1 MPKKTHRGD
10 VLWLLVLT
18 LAAVLLHGYHLGTE
32 DQAIYLPAIQRLL
45 DPAFCPHYAEFF
57 LQQPQFTLFPALMA
71 ATSRTLHAPLDAVM
85 FAWWLLT
92 IFLLLLGA
100 LQISRRCFSDPAAQW
115 AGVAT
120 IVALLSLPVTNTGVQ
135 ILEQYLHPR
144 GMATAALLFALTTAL
159 DRRPRALAWLAL
171 AAAIHPTMAFF
182 GAVHIFF
189 LTWTAPQRHL
199 PTLPALL
206 LAPQLSNPAWKEA
219 LYSRRFLWPLQW
231 HWHEWLG
238 VIGPLALL
246 GWFSRLGKR
255 NANVQLAHVSARLLL
270 SGSFGVATAIVITS
284 APGLER
290 FAVFEPMR
298 VLHLLY
304 FLFFLLAGGLAG
316 QYWLRNRP
324 VRWALLF
331 VPLCGVML
339 YASHR
344 QFPASPQIEW
354 PGSVAR
360 NDWVEAFDWVRQN
373 TPRDALFALDP
384 VYMDRPGE
392 DQHAFSALA
401 ERSMLADYTKGRGVA
416 AQFPELAY
424 EWRAQVHD
432 RDNWSKFQPED
443 FRRLKRKYGVTWV
456 VLERPG
462 VPGISDCPF
471 SNDRVMVCR
480 IE

>member
-1 MPKKTHRGD
+1 MIAASRGRD
-10 VLWLLVLT
+10 VLLLLALT
-18 LAAVLLHGYHLGTE
+18 AAAALLHGYHFGVE
-32 DQAIYLPAIQRLL
+32 DQAIYLPAIQRQL
-45 DPAFCPHYAEFF
+45 DPAFCPHFAEFF

-71 ATSRTLHAPLDAVM
+71 ATSRALHAPLDAVL

-135 ILEQYLHPR
+135 ILAQYLHPR
-144 GMATAALLFALTTAL
+144 GMATAALLFALTAAL

-182 GAVHIFF
+182 GAFHILFLAWNAPRLHAPAFLLSFF
-189 LTWTAPQRHL
+189 APQPL
-199 PTLPALL
+199 N
-206 LAPQLSNPAWKEA
+206 LAWHEA
-219 LYSRRFLWPLQW
+219 LHARRFLWPLQW
-231 HWHEWLG
+231 HWYEWLG
-238 VIGPLALL
+238 VAGPLALL

-255 NANVQLAHVSARLLL
+255 DANAQLARLSRRLLL
-270 SGSFGVATAIVITS
+270 SGSLGVATALVITS

-290 FAVFEPMR
+290 FAVLEPMR

-316 QYWLRNRP
+316 QYLLRHRP
-324 VRWALLF
+324 LRWALLF
-331 VPLCGVML
+331 VPLCAAML
-339 YASHR
+339 YANHR

-354 PGSVAR
+354 PGRAVR
-360 NDWVEAFDWVRQN
+360 NDWVEAFAWVRQN

-384 VYMDRPGE
+384 VYMERPGE

-416 AQFPELAY
+416 AQFPDLAY
-424 EWRAQVHD
+424 AWRAQVHA
-432 RDNWSKFQPED
+432 RDNWSKFQAED
-443 FRRLKRKYGVTWV
+443 FRRLRLRYGVTWV
-456 VLERPG
+456 VLEQPG
-462 VPGISDCPF
+462 TGGLACPF
-471 SNDRVMVCR
+471 ANARVVVCR
-480 IE
+480 VE